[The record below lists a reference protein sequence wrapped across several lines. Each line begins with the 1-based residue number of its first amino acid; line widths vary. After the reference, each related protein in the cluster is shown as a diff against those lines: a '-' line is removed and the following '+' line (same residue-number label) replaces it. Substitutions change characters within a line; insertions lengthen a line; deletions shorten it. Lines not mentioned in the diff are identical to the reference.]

1 MSDEEGEGQEEKL
14 LDKINNAFVDFV
26 GNVFGE
32 SGKEWVQETQEKIKD
47 FSSSSIKKFMEFSD
61 DMLEKLNLHENE
73 SIIKTRD
80 SIEDMLKQSGLLK
93 GEEEEDF

>member
-1 MSDEEGEGQEEKL
+1 MSEEEGERREEKL

-26 GNVFGE
+26 GSVFGE

-61 DMLEKLNLHENE
+61 DILEKLNLHENE
-73 SIIKTRD
+73 SVIKTRD
-80 SIEDMLKQSGLLK
+80 SIEDMLKQTGLLK
-93 GEEEEDF
+93 EEEEEEF

>member
-1 MSDEEGEGQEEKL
+1 LSEEEGERREEKL

-26 GNVFGE
+26 GSVFGE

-61 DMLEKLNLHENE
+61 DILEKLNLHENE
-73 SIIKTRD
+73 SVIKTRD
-80 SIEDMLKQSGLLK
+80 SIEDMLKQTGLLK
-93 GEEEEDF
+93 EEEEEEF

>member
-1 MSDEEGEGQEEKL
+1 MSEEEGEEQEGKL

-93 GEEEEDF
+93 EEEEEDF